1 MHRCNVCKTDF
12 SRKDNLARHQNTV
25 CRKSEDVQSVL
36 PVKRT
41 HINTT
46 PQKIIETSLGD
57 EKSAPKKRRLDSDE
71 LSEQES
77 DDSPDIQFLPGD
89 IEELQDRAKE
99 ILKEFGNGKF
109 DNNNELVTILDNLKA
124 RGVIKSEDYRKVT
137 DYLSSKLQSEEEEEE
152 EEEEEKDV
160 ESRISDTLQYLIQ
173 HDMKEIKKLLELF
186 VEKGG
191 TDVEEDVEKLGN
203 LFRTWIQANIHDKE
217 TMLKD
222 LKRLLT
228 RIHDSTDK
236 IPRFNFFQ
244 FEKILNDI
252 IENHHRVDE
261 VIRRLD
267 QENSA
272 EETLNRLYVSKYIN
286 NEQYENLK
294 EKIEEGKLD
303 LDEVIFQLKQFK
315 VGQGLS
321 FLPRLTSDL
330 INGVKEGVAIYAKEK
345 SSRLRKTLL
354 AMLNEL
360 LERKAISKRDHKDQI
375 ERYEL
380 D

>member
-1 MHRCNVCKTDF
+1 MHRCNVCKSDF

-25 CRKSEDVQSVL
+25 CRKSEDVQAAF

-41 HINTT
+41 HSNTT
-46 PQKIIETSLGD
+46 PQKLIESSSEDGEST
-57 EKSAPKKRRLDSDE
+57 AKKRRLDFDD

-77 DDSPDIQFLPGD
+77 DDSPDIEFLPGD
-89 IEELQDRAKE
+89 IAELQNRAKE
-99 ILKEFGNGKF
+99 VLKEFGNGKY
-109 DNNNELVTILDNLKA
+109 DNRNELVTILDNLKA
-124 RGVIKSEDYRKVT
+124 RGVIKSEDYRNVN
-137 DYLSSKLQSEEEEEE
+137 DYLSSKQQS
-152 EEEEEKDV
+152 EEEKDV
-160 ESRISDTLQYLIQ
+160 ESHISDTVQHLIQ
-173 HDMKEIKKLLELF
+173 HDVKAIERLLEIFL
-186 VEKGG
+186 EKGG
-191 TDVEEDVEKLGN
+191 ETVGEDVEKLGN
-203 LFRTWIQANIHDKE
+203 LVETWVYANIHDKE

-228 RIHDSTDK
+228 RIYTSNANMFGSEV
-236 IPRFNFFQ
+236 PRFSFFQ

-272 EETLNRLYVSKYIN
+272 EETLNRLYLSKYIN

-294 EKIEEGKLD
+294 VKIEEGKMD

-330 INGVKEGVAIYAKEK
+330 INKVKEGVAIYAKEK
-345 SSRLRKTLL
+345 SSCLRKTLL

-360 LERKAISKRDHKDQI
+360 LERKAISKRDYRDHI
-375 ERYEL
+375 ERYEIN
-380 D
+380 

>member
-12 SRKDNLARHQNTV
+12 TRKDNLARHQNTV

-57 EKSAPKKRRLDSDE
+57 EESTPKKQRLDYDE
-71 LSEQES
+71 ISEQEL

-109 DNNNELVTILDNLKA
+109 DNNNELVTILDNLKG

-152 EEEEEKDV
+152 EEKDV
-160 ESRISDTLQYLIQ
+160 ESRIIDTLQYLIQ
-173 HDMKEIKKLLELF
+173 HDMKEIEKLLELF

-191 TDVEEDVEKLGN
+191 TDIEEDVELLGN

-228 RIHDSTDK
+228 RIHGSTD
-236 IPRFNFFQ
+236 
-244 FEKILNDI
+244 EIL
-252 IENHHRVDE
+252 
-261 VIRRLD
+261 
-267 QENSA
+267 
-272 EETLNRLYVSKYIN
+272 
-286 NEQYENLK
+286 
-294 EKIEEGKLD
+294 
-303 LDEVIFQLKQFK
+303 
-315 VGQGLS
+315 
-321 FLPRLTSDL
+321 
-330 INGVKEGVAIYAKEK
+330 
-345 SSRLRKTLL
+345 
-354 AMLNEL
+354 
-360 LERKAISKRDHKDQI
+360 
-375 ERYEL
+375 
-380 D
+380 